1 MFYPVRLSLSLIKSV
16 IGDEKS
22 RLYSIL
28 MAGLAGGEARTLS
41 YLLRPPGAVEG
52 KISPDL
58 HLHDQTHC
66 APSLSSLGEDLKLF
80 LQSIHGLVRI
90 FKHPKLSIDLK
101 KIWQYMDGFFS
112 PTLGNNS
119 LLSLFR
125 RSLAGGISRETFLA
139 SWPASRLDNYKYL

>member
-1 MFYPVRLSLSLIKSV
+1 MVCSCYTQFGPLSLIKSV

-58 HLHDQTHC
+58 HLHNQTRC
-66 APSLSSLGEDLKLF
+66 ALSLSSLGEDLKLF

-90 FKHPKLSIDLK
+90 FKHPKLSRDFK
-101 KIWQYMDGFFS
+101 KNMEIHGWI
-112 PTLGNNS
+112 
-119 LLSLFR
+119 LF
-125 RSLAGGISRETFLA
+125 ANIREQLFAFTI
-139 SWPASRLDNYKYL
+139 